1 MYKMHNNLSGL
12 YLKDKKLCDSGGYF
26 KIDMNKYDENESDY

>member
-12 YLKDKKLCDSGGYF
+12 YLKDKKLCDSSGYF

>member
-12 YLKDKKLCDSGGYF
+12 YLKDNEITDKQIVEEENVWKLF
-26 KIDMNKYDENESDY
+26 WIN